1 MGFTGDLFDT
11 RSCSRFL
18 FRRSRTRIARH
29 SFPFVYLGL
38 AGHQP
43 GCYTFLYSALAFVY
57 ARFLPSFLFLFL
69 ATPAP
74 TQHHHPSLSSSCTRH
89 VIVDRV
95 LASRLHCRRYCIS
108 GLLPPESKAD
118 GEEGFLSILSIN
130 RDDERASS
138 SLIYPSPLFT
148 LHRHPSVTIARRAY
162 INTSPLACT
171 TRNRDT
177 RHNTENQIDT
187 EDKSHRRAHTH
198 LSSRALSP
206 HASSSFSHFPG
217 SPMRFLLVY
226 LVYPLNSYFE
236 GKRSHQRETPGRS
249 SYPGPCT

>member
-1 MGFTGDLFDT
+1 M
-11 RSCSRFL
+11 
-18 FRRSRTRIARH
+18 
-29 SFPFVYLGL
+29 P
-38 AGHQP
+38 
-43 GCYTFLYSALAFVY
+43 
-57 ARFLPSFLFLFL
+57 LPSFLFLFL
-69 ATPAP
+69 VTPAP

-162 INTSPLACT
+162 INNSPRPPVQRETETLDT
-171 TRNRDT
+171 TPKT
-177 RHNTENQIDT
+177 
-187 EDKSHRRAHTH
+187 KSIRKINLTAAHTH

-217 SPMRFLLVY
+217 SPMRFLLCI
-226 LVYPLNSYFE
+226 L
-236 GKRSHQRETPGRS
+236 
-249 SYPGPCT
+249 CTH

>member
-1 MGFTGDLFDT
+1 MCA
-11 RSCSRFL
+11 S
-18 FRRSRTRIARH
+18 
-29 SFPFVYLGL
+29 
-38 AGHQP
+38 
-43 GCYTFLYSALAFVY
+43 
-57 ARFLPSFLFLFL
+57 FLPSFLFLFL
-69 ATPAP
+69 ATPTP
-74 TQHHHPSLSSSCTRH
+74 TQHHHSSLSSSCTRH

-118 GEEGFLSILSIN
+118 GEEGFLSIN

-162 INTSPLACT
+162 INTSPPACT

-187 EDKSHRRAHTH
+187 KDKSHRRAHTS
-198 LSSRALSP
+198 LIARAVAACLVVLFSFSRC
-206 HASSSFSHFPG
+206 ASSCVSCVPIK
-217 SPMRFLLVY
+217 FLFRGDARL
-226 LVYPLNSYFE
+226 
-236 GKRSHQRETPGRS
+236 TPVRVHDLS
-249 SYPGPCT
+249 